1 VSSFGLH
8 HLLLSD
14 GVRLRAARRALR
26 ETVRPGSVVVDLGAG
41 TGILGFLALRA
52 GAGRVYAIERHPIV
66 RLARAVAAENGFGDR
81 IRFVEGDSRRVRL
94 PERADL
100 VVSDFV
106 GPLGIDPEMA
116 ESLADARRFLKKRG
130 RFLPERSEVWIA
142 PVRAA
147 ALHRR
152 HVQAG
157 QGHGV
162 RLDAVH
168 AIAANRLGCFPGM
181 PRSLAAP
188 LRRAL
193 VFEFARD
200 SAAFPRRARMT
211 FRVGEGGTVHGIAV
225 VVRVRLSRSVS
236 LESTL
241 GAHWKPV
248 FLPVRH
254 PVETR
259 AGDRLEAELVLHDGT
274 NLEWRLGDQRQST
287 LLERAAYVP

>member
-1 VSSFGLH
+1 VSSFELH

-14 GVRLRAARRALR
+14 STRLQAVRRALR

-41 TGILGFLALRA
+41 TGILGFLALRE

-66 RLARAVAAENGFGDR
+66 RLARAIAAENGYGDR
-81 IRFVEGDSRRVRL
+81 VRIIKGDSRRVRL
-94 PERADL
+94 PERAD
-100 VVSDFV
+100 VIVSDLV

-130 RFLPERSEVWIA
+130 RFVPERSEVWIA

-157 QGHGV
+157 KGHGV

-168 AIAANRLGCFPGM
+168 ALAANRLGCFPGV
-181 PRSLAAP
+181 PRSFAAP
-188 LRRAL
+188 LRRG
-193 VFEFARD
+193 FAFD
-200 SAAFPRRARMT
+200 FGHGSPAFPRRARAT
-211 FRVGEGGTVHGIAV
+211 FRVRGGRVHGIAV
-225 VVRVRLSRSVS
+225 VVRVRLSRSVR
-236 LESTL
+236 LDSTF

-254 PVETR
+254 PIVTR
-259 AGDRLEAELVLHDGT
+259 PGERLEAEVVLHDAT

-287 LLERAAYVP
+287 LLERAAYA

>member
-1 VSSFGLH
+1 VSSFDLH

-14 GVRLRAARRALR
+14 AGRLRAARRALR

-52 GAGRVYAIERHPIV
+52 GAGRVYAIERHPIL

-81 IRFVEGDSRRVRL
+81 VRFVQGDSRRVRL

-116 ESLADARRFLKKRG
+116 ESVADARRFLKKRG
-130 RFLPERSEVWIA
+130 RFLPERSEVWMA

-152 HVQAG
+152 HVEAG
-157 QGHGV
+157 EGHGV

-168 AIAANRLGCFPGM
+168 AIAANRLGSFPGM

-200 SAAFPRRARMT
+200 SAVFPRRARMT
-211 FRVGEGGTVHGIAV
+211 FRVQGGEVHGIAI
-225 VVRVRLSRSVS
+225 VVRVRLSRSVR
-236 LESTL
+236 LESTF

-248 FLPVRH
+248 FLPVRK
-254 PVETR
+254 PIALR

-287 LLERAAYVP
+287 LLEKAAYA

>member
-1 VSSFGLH
+1 MSSFEIH
-8 HLLLSD
+8 QLLLSD
-14 GVRLRAARRALR
+14 RGRLRAARRALR
-26 ETVRPGSVVVDLGAG
+26 ETVRPGSGVVDLGAG

-52 GAGRVYAIERHPIV
+52 GAGRVYAIERHPIL
-66 RLARAVAAENGFGDR
+66 RLARAIAADNGYGDR
-81 IRFVEGDSRRVRL
+81 VRFVKGDSRRVRL

-116 ESLADARRFLKKRG
+116 ESVVDARRFLKKGG

-157 QGHGV
+157 KGHGV

-168 AIAANRLGCFPGM
+168 AIAANRIGCFPGM
-181 PRSLAAP
+181 PRALAAP

-200 SAAFPRRARMT
+200 NAVFPRRARLT
-211 FRVGEGGTVHGIAV
+211 FRARGGAVHGIAI
-225 VVRVRLSRSVS
+225 VVRVRLSKSVR
-236 LESTL
+236 LESTF

-248 FLPVRH
+248 FLPVKD
-254 PVETR
+254 PIATR

-287 LLERAAYVP
+287 LLEKAAYGE

>member
-1 VSSFGLH
+1 VSSFDLH

-66 RLARAVAAENGFGDR
+66 RLARAVAEENGFGDR
-81 IRFVEGDSRRVRL
+81 VRFVRGDSRRVRL
-94 PERADL
+94 PEQADL
-100 VVSDFV
+100 VVSDLV

-116 ESLADARRFLKKRG
+116 ESLADARRFLKKSG
-130 RFLPERSEVWIA
+130 RFVPERSEVWIA
-142 PVRAA
+142 PVRAS

-157 QGHGV
+157 KGHGV
-162 RLDAVH
+162 RLDSVH

-181 PRSLAAP
+181 PKTLAAP
-188 LRRAL
+188 LRRAV
-193 VFEFARD
+193 VFEFARG
-200 SAAFPRRARMT
+200 SAAFPRRAKLA
-211 FRVGEGGTVHGIAV
+211 FRVAGGAVHGIAV
-225 VVRVRLSRSVS
+225 VVRVRLSPRVS
-236 LESTL
+236 LDSTF

-254 PVETR
+254 PIATR
-259 AGDRLEAELVLHDGT
+259 PGERLEAELVLHDGT

-287 LLERAAYVP
+287 LLERAAYA

>member
-1 VSSFGLH
+1 VSSFDLH

-14 GVRLRAARRALR
+14 SVRLQAVRRALR

-52 GAGRVYAIERHPIV
+52 GARRVYAIERHPIV
-66 RLARAVAAENGFGDR
+66 RLARAVAAENGYGDR
-81 IRFVEGDSRRVRL
+81 VTFVEGDSRRVKL
-94 PERADL
+94 PERAD
-100 VVSDFV
+100 VIVSDLV

-116 ESLADARRFLKKRG
+116 ESLVDARRFLKKSG
-130 RFLPERSEVWIA
+130 RFLPERSEVWMA

-157 QGHGV
+157 KGHGV

-168 AIAANRLGCFPGM
+168 SIAANRLACFPGV
-181 PRSLAAP
+181 PRTLAAP
-188 LRRAL
+188 LRRGFA
-193 VFEFARD
+193 FEFGRG
-200 SAAFPRRARMT
+200 SASFPRRARAA
-211 FRVGEGGTVHGIAV
+211 FRVGGGPVHGIAV

-236 LESTL
+236 LESSF

-259 AGDRLEAELVLHDGT
+259 PGERLEAELVLHDGT

-287 LLERAAYVP
+287 LLERAAYA

>member
-1 VSSFGLH
+1 VSSFELH

-14 GVRLRAARRALR
+14 STRLQAVRRALR

-41 TGILGFLALRA
+41 TGILGFLALRE

-66 RLARAVAAENGFGDR
+66 RLARAIAAENGYGDR
-81 IRFVEGDSRRVRL
+81 VRFVEGDSRRVRL
-94 PERADL
+94 PERAD
-100 VVSDFV
+100 VIVSDLV
-106 GPLGIDPEMA
+106 GPLGIDPDMA

-130 RFLPERSEVWIA
+130 RFVPERSEVWIA

-157 QGHGV
+157 KGHGV

-168 AIAANRLGCFPGM
+168 ALAANRLGCFPGV

-188 LRRAL
+188 LRQG
-193 VFEFARD
+193 FAFDFGRG
-200 SAAFPRRARMT
+200 SPAFPRRARAT
-211 FRVGEGGTVHGIAV
+211 FRVRGGLVHGIAV
-225 VVRVRLSRSVS
+225 VVRVRLSKSVR
-236 LESTL
+236 LESTF

-254 PVETR
+254 PIPTR
-259 AGDRLEAELVLHDGT
+259 PGERLEAELVLHDAT

-287 LLERAAYVP
+287 LLERAAYA

>member
-1 VSSFGLH
+1 VSSFELH

-14 GVRLRAARRALR
+14 STRLQAVRRALR

-41 TGILGFLALRA
+41 TGILGFLALRE

-66 RLARAVAAENGFGDR
+66 RLARAIAAENGYGDR
-81 IRFVEGDSRRVRL
+81 VRFVEGDSRRVRL
-94 PERADL
+94 PERAD
-100 VVSDFV
+100 VIVSDLV
-106 GPLGIDPEMA
+106 GPLGIDPDMA

-130 RFLPERSEVWIA
+130 RFVPERSEVWIA

-157 QGHGV
+157 KGHGV

-168 AIAANRLGCFPGM
+168 ALAANRLGCFPGV
-181 PRSLAAP
+181 PRALAAP
-188 LRRAL
+188 LRL
-193 VFEFARD
+193 GFAFDFGRG
-200 SAAFPRRARMT
+200 SPAFPRRARAT
-211 FRVGEGGTVHGIAV
+211 FHVRGGLVHGIAV
-225 VVRVRLSRSVS
+225 VVRVRLSKSVR
-236 LESTL
+236 LESTF

-254 PVETR
+254 PIPTR
-259 AGDRLEAELVLHDGT
+259 PGERLEAEVILHDAT

-287 LLERAAYVP
+287 LLERAAYG

>member
-1 VSSFGLH
+1 VSSFDLH

-14 GVRLRAARRALR
+14 SVRLQAVRRALR

-52 GAGRVYAIERHPIV
+52 GARRVYAIERHPIV
-66 RLARAVAAENGFGDR
+66 RLARAVAAENGYGDR
-81 IRFVEGDSRRVRL
+81 VRFVEGDSRRVRL
-94 PERADL
+94 PEQADL
-100 VVSDFV
+100 IVSDLV

-116 ESLADARRFLKKRG
+116 DSLVNARRFLKKSG
-130 RFLPERSEVWIA
+130 RFVPERSEVWMA

-157 QGHGV
+157 KGHGV

-168 AIAANRLGCFPGM
+168 AIAANRLACFPGE
-181 PRSLAAP
+181 PRTLAAP
-188 LRRAL
+188 LRRGFI
-193 VFEFARD
+193 FEFARGA
-200 SAAFPRRARMT
+200 AAFPRRARAS
-211 FRVGEGGTVHGIAV
+211 FRVRGGTVHGIAV
-225 VVRVRLSRSVS
+225 VVRVRLSRSVTM
-236 LESTL
+236 ESSF

-254 PVETR
+254 PIETR
-259 AGDRLEAELVLHDGT
+259 AGERLEAELVLHDGT
-274 NLEWRLGDQRQST
+274 NLEWRLGDQRQAT
-287 LLERAAYVP
+287 LLEKAAYA